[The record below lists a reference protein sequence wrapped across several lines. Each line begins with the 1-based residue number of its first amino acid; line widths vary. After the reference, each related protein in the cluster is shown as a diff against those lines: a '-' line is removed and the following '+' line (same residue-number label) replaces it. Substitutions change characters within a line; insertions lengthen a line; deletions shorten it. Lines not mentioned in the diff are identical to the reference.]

1 MDKNKAK
8 GHAIDALLWLANNQQ
23 SLEMFL
29 NVSGANADDLRV
41 RAQDTEFLA
50 FVLDFFMTSD
60 ELIINLSE
68 DLKISPEQLN
78 IARSTLSGGELP
90 NWT

>member
-1 MDKNKAK
+1 MDKEKATSY
-8 GHAIDALLWLANNQQ
+8 AISALIWLANNQQ

-29 NVSGANADDLRV
+29 NASGASPDDLRV
-41 RAQDTEFLA
+41 RAQDPEFLG

-60 ELIINLSE
+60 ELMTSLSV
-68 DLKISPEQLN
+68 DLKIAPAQLN
-78 IARSTLSGGELP
+78 IARSTLAGGDLP

>member
-1 MDKNKAK
+1 MNKDKATSY
-8 GHAIDALLWLANNQQ
+8 AIDALLWLADNQQ

-29 NVSGANADDLRV
+29 NASGANADDLRE
-41 RAQDTEFLA
+41 RAQDPEFLI

-60 ELIINLSE
+60 ELITTLSE
-68 DLKISPEQLN
+68 DLKISPEKLY
-78 IARSTLSGGELP
+78 IARSTLTGGDLP

>member
-1 MDKNKAK
+1 MNKDTATSY
-8 GHAIDALLWLANNQQ
+8 AIDALLWLADNQQ

-29 NVSGANADDLRV
+29 NASGANADDLRK
-41 RAQDTEFLA
+41 RAQDPEFLG

-60 ELIINLSE
+60 ELITTLSE
-68 DLKISPEQLN
+68 DLKIPPEQLC
-78 IARSTLSGGELP
+78 IARSTLTGGDLP

>member
-1 MDKNKAK
+1 MDKNTAES
-8 GHAIDALLWLANNQQ
+8 HAIDALLWLSNNQQ

-29 NVSGANADDLRV
+29 NLSGANADDLRT
-41 RAQDTEFLA
+41 RPQDAEFLA

-60 ELIINLSE
+60 ELIISLSQ

-78 IARSTLSGGELP
+78 IARSTLSGGKLP

>member
-41 RAQDTEFLA
+41 SAQDAEFLA

-60 ELIINLSE
+60 ELIISLSE